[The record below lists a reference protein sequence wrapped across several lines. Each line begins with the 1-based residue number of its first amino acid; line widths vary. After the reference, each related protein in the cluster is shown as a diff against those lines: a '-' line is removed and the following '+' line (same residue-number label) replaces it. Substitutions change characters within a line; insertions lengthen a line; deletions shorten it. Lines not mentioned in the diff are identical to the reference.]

1 MNRIIKGEAAFLQ
14 IALII
19 MSALAFT
26 QVITRYVFHIP
37 TVWIEETTRYLM
49 IWMIFIGMALAVPR
63 KAHLGVELVEYFC
76 PPGVARI
83 IGIIMD
89 AIMLIFGIV
98 FSGLTW
104 KVVAFQLE
112 MGQKSPAMQ
121 IPMFIVFIGMLAGG
135 ALFTIHMAVKL
146 YQDFRSDAPEVAGEE
161 GEA

>member
-14 IALII
+14 LALII
-19 MSALAFT
+19 MSVLAFT
-26 QVITRYVFHIP
+26 QVITRYVLQIP

-49 IWMIFIGMALAVPR
+49 IWMIFIGMAIAVPR

-76 PPGVARI
+76 PPSVVKI
-83 IGIIMD
+83 VSILLD
-89 AIMLIFGIV
+89 AIMLVFGVV

-135 ALFTIHMAVKL
+135 VLFTIHMAVKM
-146 YQDFRSDAPEVAGEE
+146 YQDFRSNAPEVLGEE
-161 GEA
+161 GED